1 MPTPAGKWGLRR
13 SNTVY
18 YNYLTL
24 VENSSKIT
32 FTLRVSS
39 ESEAS
44 STINGHSLARYGLAF
59 RAHIS

>member
-1 MPTPAGKWGLRR
+1 MKRDETCCKIFTREKKMPTPAGKWGLRR

-39 ESEAS
+39 ESAAS
-44 STINGHSLARYGLAF
+44 
-59 RAHIS
+59 